1 MSLAVIGAYL
11 VGAVAGWA
19 AHRQARLASVWPML
33 VRAQIMLASVL
44 LSVAAAWRL
53 STAAEMVWPG
63 LLVAAFAV
71 VLAASYVLTPAP
83 QRAGLSALR
92 AWTAFANTSYFGIPV
107 AGALAGPAGVG
118 AAVLV
123 DRLGLPVW
131 SLTLW
136 MLRRDAPIPQHVRT
150 SWVDQS
156 PLIAF
161 VVGLLLKFTGQAPS
175 WTVLVSA
182 ISAPVLA
189 ASGAALF
196 VGSVLHPT
204 QRLDPRPG
212 VMPWLRLIV
221 VRVVLVAPLVVWAPT
236 RALGVVAVLMALSI
250 PAFGPSQMSTVYGY
264 ADATVAASARY
275 GWVLGGVGLV
285 AAWWIGR

>member
-11 VGAVAGWA
+11 VGAVTGWFA
-19 AHRQARLASVWPML
+19 QRQERLATVWPVL

-44 LSVAAAWRL
+44 LSVVAAWRL
-53 STAAEMVWPG
+53 STVAEMVWPG
-63 LLVAAFAV
+63 LMVAAFAV
-71 VLAASYVLTPAP
+71 LLASSYASTPAP
-83 QRAGLSALR
+83 QRAGVSALR
-92 AWTAFANTSYFGIPV
+92 AWTAFPNTSYFGIPV

-131 SLTLW
+131 SMTLW
-136 MLRRDAPIPQHVRT
+136 MLRRDAPIPQRART

-161 VVGLLLKFTGQAPS
+161 VIGLLLKLTGSAPP
-175 WTVLVSA
+175 WTVAVSA

-204 QRLDPRPG
+204 QRLDPQPG
-212 VMPWLRLIV
+212 VVPWLRLIV
-221 VRVVLVAPLVVWAPT
+221 IRLVLVAPLVMWAPT
-236 RALGVVAVLMALSI
+236 RPLGVVAVLMALSI
-250 PAFGPSQMSTVYGY
+250 PAFGPPQMSTVYGY
-264 ADATVAASARY
+264 ADATVAASSRY
-275 GWVLGGVGLV
+275 GWALGAAGLV
-285 AAWWIGR
+285 AAWWISR

>member
-1 MSLAVIGAYL
+1 MIGAYL
-11 VGAVAGWA
+11 VGAVTGLA
-19 AHRQARLASVWPML
+19 AQRHPRAARVWPVL
-33 VRAQIMLASVL
+33 VRAQILLASAL

-53 STAAEMVWPG
+53 SASADALWPA
-63 LLVAAFAV
+63 LLVVVFAV
-71 VLAASYVLTPAP
+71 VLAASFALTPP
-83 QRAGLSALR
+83 PLRAGLSGLR

-136 MLRRDAPIPQHVRT
+136 MLRRDAPIAQHRRT

-161 VVGLLLKFTGQAPS
+161 LIGLALKLTGRAPE
-175 WTVLVSA
+175 WTVT
-182 ISAPVLA
+182 ISVIAAPVLA
-189 ASGAALF
+189 ASGAAIF
-196 VGSVLHPT
+196 VGSVLHPS

-212 VMPWLRLIV
+212 VGIWLRLV
-221 VRVVLVAPLVVWAPT
+221 AVRVGLGTPLVLWAPSP
-236 RALGVVAVLMALSI
+236 ALAVVAVLSVLSI
-250 PAFGPSQMSTVYGY
+250 PAFGPPQMSTVYGY
-264 ADATVAASARY
+264 ADPTVSAASRY
-275 GWVLGGVGLV
+275 GWMFGMVGLGI
-285 AAWWIGR
+285 AWWLSR